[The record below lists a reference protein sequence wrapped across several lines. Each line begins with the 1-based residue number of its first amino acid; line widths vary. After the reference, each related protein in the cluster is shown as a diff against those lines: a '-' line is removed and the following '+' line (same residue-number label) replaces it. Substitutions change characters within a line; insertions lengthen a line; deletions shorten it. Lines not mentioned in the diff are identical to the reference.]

1 MENRESGMNYAPEGK
16 PCPVVGPGE
25 FRVGVIGLD
34 HGHIYGMNK
43 GLREAGADICKV
55 YDPDSAKA
63 EEFVKQFPECEI
75 VSSADAIYSDPTIRL
90 ISCAS
95 VASDRAAVG
104 MKALDSGKDFFSDK
118 PPFVRQEQVD
128 EARKKVK
135 ETGRRWF
142 VYYSERLH
150 VEAAVYAERLI
161 KEKAIGDVVEIRGWG
176 PHRIGLS
183 PRPDWFYEKEKYGG
197 ILTDIGSHQLEQML
211 TYAQAED
218 ARLISSRVGNLRH
231 KEHPELEDFG
241 DATFVTDNGIP
252 CYVNVDWFT
261 PDGLRTWGDGRIIV
275 IGAKG
280 YIELRKYIDVAS
292 ENTPDHVILVDDKAE
307 HHYKVNGKIGFPFF
321 GAMILD
327 CINGTENAIGQEHV
341 FRAIELAIEAEE
353 KAIRI

>member
-55 YDPDSAKA
+55 YDPDRAKA

-75 VSSADAIYSDPTIRL
+75 ASSEDEIYSDPSIRL

-95 VASDRAAVG
+95 VASVRAAVG

-142 VYYSERLH
+142 VYYKC
-150 VEAAVYAERLI
+150 VEQSGSRGDRAKSGRRSVYTVYKQNSADLF
-161 KEKAIGDVVEIRGWG
+161 GCC
-176 PHRIGLS
+176 
-183 PRPDWFYEKEKYGG
+183 
-197 ILTDIGSHQLEQML
+197 
-211 TYAQAED
+211 
-218 ARLISSRVGNLRH
+218 NL
-231 KEHPELEDFG
+231 
-241 DATFVTDNGIP
+241 
-252 CYVNVDWFT
+252 
-261 PDGLRTWGDGRIIV
+261 
-275 IGAKG
+275 
-280 YIELRKYIDVAS
+280 
-292 ENTPDHVILVDDKAE
+292 
-307 HHYKVNGKIGFPFF
+307 
-321 GAMILD
+321 
-327 CINGTENAIGQEHV
+327 
-341 FRAIELAIEAEE
+341 
-353 KAIRI
+353 